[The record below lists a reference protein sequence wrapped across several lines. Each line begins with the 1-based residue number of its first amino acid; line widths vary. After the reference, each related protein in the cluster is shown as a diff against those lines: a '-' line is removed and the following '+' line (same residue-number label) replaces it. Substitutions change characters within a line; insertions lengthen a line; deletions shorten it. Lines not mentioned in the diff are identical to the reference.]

1 MTQKKWKDIPYSW
14 IGRINIVKVA
24 ILPRSI
30 YTFNAIFIKLLMTF
44 FTELKQI
51 VLKFY
56 MQL

>member
-1 MTQKKWKDIPYSW
+1 MTQKKRKDIPYSW

-30 YTFNAIFIKLLMTF
+30 YKCNAIFIKLPMTF

-51 VLKFY
+51 ILKFY
-56 MQL
+56 MKP